1 MDTITGRIY
10 SRILEAP
17 HMKDFFSGAHYNF
30 LLYRDRLN
38 VPLTATTSATNIYK
52 DETYR
57 LEDIDAKR
65 ISLNPCRSTER

>member
-1 MDTITGRIY
+1 MDMITGRIY

-38 VPLTATTSATNIYK
+38 VPLTATTSATNI
-52 DETYR
+52 
-57 LEDIDAKR
+57 
-65 ISLNPCRSTER
+65 